1 MNSSSSSANTV
12 STVRG
17 CDPAIPQGTLDHT
30 TPEAYGWLVFITVF
44 SIITC
49 PLTIVLNALVIA
61 YQSVI
66 VTTKHR
72 LNTNTNIALACLS
85 TTDLAWE

>member
-1 MNSSSSSANTV
+1 MNSSSSSTNTV

-49 PLTIVLNALVIA
+49 PLTIVLNALVIIA
-61 YQSVI
+61 

>member
-1 MNSSSSSANTV
+1 MNSSSASTNTV
-12 STVRG
+12 STVRR
-17 CDPAIPQGTLDHT
+17 CDPVIPQGTLDHT

-49 PLTIVLNALVIA
+49 PLTIVLNALVIIA
-61 YQSVI
+61 

-72 LNTNTNIALACLS
+72 LNTNTCRQLIWQ
-85 TTDLAWE
+85 WE